1 MQRATCKWEGERE
14 QARLTQRLWY
24 RRQLGCSLCYAL
36 SLCYSLRHLLLLLFC
51 VLLWSTPPAA
61 ALLDDNYVICLAPF
75 QWKSFAAVGRI
86 GKRII
91 TVFSPLQQVWLLP
104 NCIHIH
110 VQSTYLWYVCVWM
123 QLRKQSQENVHRTKT
138 ATMLMLTYI
147 NILCTKG
154 FVRDS
159 GRS

>member
-24 RRQLGCSLCYAL
+24 RHLIWLLSLLCTL
-36 SLCYSLRHLLLLLFC
+36 SLCCSLRHLLLLLFC

-91 TVFSPLQQVWLLP
+91 TVFLLC
-104 NCIHIH
+104 NRCDSCQIAYIYMCR
-110 VQSTYLWYVCVWM
+110 V
-123 QLRKQSQENVHRTKT
+123 
-138 ATMLMLTYI
+138 LTYI
-147 NILCTKG
+147 CMWVIAITQAKPRKRAQNK
-154 FVRDS
+154 DS
-159 GRS
+159 DYVNVNVH

>member
-1 MQRATCKWEGERE
+1 MTSHVTRLGYLIRTSLNATGYVQMRGRERAST
-14 QARLTQRLWY
+14 AYTT
-24 RRQLGCSLCYAL
+24 SLIPASIWLL
-36 SLCYSLRHLLLLLFC
+36 SLLCTLCCSLRHLLLLLFC

-104 NCIHIH
+104 NYIHIH
-110 VQSTYLWYVCVWM
+110 VQSTYLHMYVSDCNYAS
-123 QLRKQSQENVHRTKT
+123 KAKKT
-138 ATMLMLTYI
+138 CTEQRQR
-147 NILCTKG
+147 LC
-154 FVRDS
+154 
-159 GRS
+159 